1 MDSSPI
7 SNTTINSIDDAG
19 RRSLRSKQLIGGAKD
34 WRAKGWGGDGL
45 GKLGLTGPGVVG
57 LRVGWTSTGRIRGE
71 C

>member
-1 MDSSPI
+1 M
-7 SNTTINSIDDAG
+7 AE
-19 RRSLRSKQLIGGAKD
+19 LRIGELRVGVEM
-34 WRAKGWGGDGL
+34 GWGGDGL